1 MLFIHSLNLHDENII
16 KQSVRCTW
24 LHKSRRINEFFA
36 WLEAGPSSSLFSFL
50 LSFFFLREKSID
62 PRINWPTSRLVISRG
77 AYIEC
82 RGSHVD
88 ATKLESSRWPLRIL
102 YLDPQQ
108 PFNSHS
114 PPLIFSSAIS
124 PPILIS
130 DTFYRSIKKL
140 FSFFWRGRSDRCGNS
155 ILLKYR
161 FLNSFLHEG
170 WNNCGMVRFLLI
182 RSSYILVGQR
192 ERGILFSK
200 CFRGLWNTGKWD

>member
-1 MLFIHSLNLHDENII
+1 MVAQVEANKRVFR
-16 KQSVRCTW
+16 VTRG
-24 LHKSRRINEFFA
+24 RPFF
-36 WLEAGPSSSLFSFL
+36 LSLFFSP
-50 LSFFFLREKSID
+50 SFFFLREKSID

-130 DTFYRSIKKL
+130 DIFYRSIKKL

>member
-1 MLFIHSLNLHDENII
+1 MVAQVEANKRVFRVTRGRPFFLSLFFFPFLFFFSVKNRSIPESIDLH
-16 KQSVRCTW
+16 R
-24 LHKSRRINEFFA
+24 
-36 WLEAGPSSSLFSFL
+36 GSSSVEA
-50 LSFFFLREKSID
+50 R
-62 PRINWPTSRLVISRG
+62 TSN
-77 AYIEC
+77 A
-82 RGSHVD
+82 GSHVD

-102 YLDPQQ
+102 YLDPQ
-108 PFNSHS
+108 FNSHS

-130 DTFYRSIKKL
+130 GTFYRSIKKL

-170 WNNCGMVRFLLI
+170 WNNCGMVIFFLI

-200 CFRGLWNTGKWD
+200 CFRGLWNTGK

>member
-1 MLFIHSLNLHDENII
+1 MVAQVEANKRVFRVTRGRPFFLSLFFFPFLFFSPWKIDRSPNQLTYIAARH
-16 KQSVRCTW
+16 Q
-24 LHKSRRINEFFA
+24 SRRVHRMPWFA
-36 WLEAGPSSSLFSFL
+36 RGRHETRVEQVAVTYSLFRSPAAVQLPFSPSHL
-50 LSFFFLREKSID
+50 LICNF
-62 PRINWPTSRLVISRG
+62 
-77 AYIEC
+77 
-82 RGSHVD
+82 
-88 ATKLESSRWPLRIL
+88 
-102 YLDPQQ
+102 
-108 PFNSHS
+108 PF
-114 PPLIFSSAIS
+114 
-124 PPILIS
+124 PILIS
-130 DTFYRSIKKL
+130 GTFYRSIKKL